1 MGNDPQGHGLTAVPQ
16 LNDLRKQV
24 ERQARR
30 MKKAE
35 RERPTL
41 IGQTVYI
48 GTLGLLFV
56 LPVIGGAYLGQWLD
70 SIASGYSVRWTVSLI
85 LVGVFVGMWNVYLFI
100 KE

>member
-1 MGNDPQGHGLTAVPQ
+1 
-16 LNDLRKQV
+16 
-24 ERQARR
+24 

-35 RERPTL
+35 RERPTV

-70 SIASGYSVRWTVSLI
+70 GLAAGYSVRWTASLI
-85 LVGVFVGMWNVYLFI
+85 LLGVIVGALNVYLFVRNNA
-100 KE
+100 